1 MVRLCKLHNLFCFTH
16 KTIINIAKLPQN
28 KNLTFTTNY
37 FSETVKKV
45 KLPEHNVVVGYA
57 MIIELINGS
66 TLILQEDMSECGRVK
81 IGKRHK
87 SLLQFPL

>member
-1 MVRLCKLHNLFCFTH
+1 M
-16 KTIINIAKLPQN
+16 PQN

-45 KLPEHNVVVGYA
+45 KLPEHNVIVGYA

-66 TLILQEDMSECGRVK
+66 TLILQEDMSECGRV
-81 IGKRHK
+81 
-87 SLLQFPL
+87 